1 MKEKVIG
8 ILGGM
13 GPEAS
18 CEIFRRIIKNT
29 QAKTDADHIR
39 VIMDSNT
46 KIPDRTRA
54 ILNGGISPVDEMI
67 KTAKNLQN
75 AGADFIIIPCMTAHF
90 FIDIVQKAIDIPI
103 INALSETNK
112 YINEGYPTLTE
123 IGLLATSGTIATG
136 LFQNFLINKKVIT
149 PEEKIQENL
158 VMNTIYGVNGIKAGN
173 TSPEIIETLAGVVD
187 ELKEKGAKGIISGCT
202 EISLV
207 MNPKLIDI
215 PLIDPLTVLARRA
228 IEIARA

>member
-90 FIDIVQKAIDIPI
+90 FIDIVQKVIDIPI